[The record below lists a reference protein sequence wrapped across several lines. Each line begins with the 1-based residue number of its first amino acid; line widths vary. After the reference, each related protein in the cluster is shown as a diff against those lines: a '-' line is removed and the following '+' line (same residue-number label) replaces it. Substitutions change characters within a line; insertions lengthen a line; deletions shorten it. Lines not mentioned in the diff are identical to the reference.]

1 MYSQIRF
8 RFTLLNRTNQ
18 RIDKSIRRPKHNVN
32 SITWISRKLLKTIIE
47 PLRRDEMPVAVVFE
61 LFGLVLLEMEW
72 MEFGSLLRSHAEKMN
87 TVSVANNDDV
97 KFV

>member
-1 MYSQIRF
+1 
-8 RFTLLNRTNQ
+8 
-18 RIDKSIRRPKHNVN
+18 
-32 SITWISRKLLKTIIE
+32 
-47 PLRRDEMPVAVVFE
+47 MPVAVVFE